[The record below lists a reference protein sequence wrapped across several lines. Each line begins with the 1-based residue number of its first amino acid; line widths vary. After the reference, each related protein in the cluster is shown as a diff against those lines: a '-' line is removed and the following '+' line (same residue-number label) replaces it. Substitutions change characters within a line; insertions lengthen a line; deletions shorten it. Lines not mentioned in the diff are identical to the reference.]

1 MSEQKKE
8 LVHLTVIITT
18 SHVKDTGEEFRKAS
32 VKGQYV
38 NTAALNHDK
47 PIDNTVRYT
56 IRGVD
61 KILKEHKRDGKYRLY
76 FPMGSA
82 WVDERPDKIDKHIIR
97 IKDIEV
103 VEWRGEL
110 KQDREAKQEDGEE

>member
-18 SHVKDTGEEFRKAS
+18 SHVKETGEEFRKAS